1 MPQDPEFKILQWK
14 KRVNIPQLLK
24 KVQVLSSRVSI
35 IAMNNCKPKNGDKGE
50 RHNAF
55 QNNQLITPP
64 NNQ

>member
-14 KRVNIPQLLK
+14 ERVNILQLPK

-35 IAMNNCKPKNGDKGE
+35 IAMNRPKNGDKGE

-55 QNNQLITPP
+55 
-64 NNQ
+64 

>member
-35 IAMNNCKPKNGDKGE
+35 IAMNNCKPKNGDTVE

-55 QNNQLITPP
+55 
-64 NNQ
+64 